1 MHAKPATMP
10 IRSFRCMGMP
20 CDRRMEDMIMT
31 ESRTYLLNNVD
42 IQIVIDEL
50 SRFLHTEK
58 GMDVQTAPTP
68 DGYLLQ
74 AGQPKDTLRTL
85 SGMRLATTV
94 QFSIVENNLNVT
106 IGEGQWSDKLGA
118 GAVGLFLLWPLA
130 ITAGI
135 GAYKQKNL
143 PDEIFHVIGCI
154 LQPAAQNMG
163 AGAPFSSGAQTPP
176 QPDMHAAPQTQ
187 APTSGASPIPTPVNE
202 MITCPQCAA
211 KLPAGS
217 NFWNICGTKLNST
230 CPGCGAPLIPG
241 SKFCSNCGQAL

>member
-1 MHAKPATMP
+1 
-10 IRSFRCMGMP
+10 
-20 CDRRMEDMIMT
+20 MT

-106 IGEGQWSDKLGA
+106 IGEDML
-118 GAVGLFLLWPLA
+118 
-130 ITAGI
+130 
-135 GAYKQKNL
+135 QKF
-143 PDEIFHVIGCI
+143 D
-154 LQPAAQNMG
+154 
-163 AGAPFSSGAQTPP
+163 
-176 QPDMHAAPQTQ
+176 
-187 APTSGASPIPTPVNE
+187 
-202 MITCPQCAA
+202 
-211 KLPAGS
+211 PAGS
-217 NFWNICGTKLNST
+217 LAAHCGHVSISLTEK
-230 CPGCGAPLIPG
+230 II
-241 SKFCSNCGQAL
+241 

>member
-1 MHAKPATMP
+1 MK
-10 IRSFRCMGMP
+10 
-20 CDRRMEDMIMT
+20 
-31 ESRTYLLNNVD
+31 ESRVFSLNGN
-42 IQIVIDEL
+42 
-50 SRFLHTEK
+50 
-58 GMDVQTAPTP
+58 DVQQVAERVVAFLRSEKKMEVQSAPLP
-68 DGYLLQ
+68 NGCLIQ
-74 AGQPKDTLRTL
+74 AAQADTLRTL
-85 SGMRLATTV
+85 SGMKLATTV
-94 QFSIVENNLNVT
+94 ELTVNGEQLNVL

-187 APTSGASPIPTPVNE
+187 APMPGVSPIPTPVHE
-202 MITCPQCAA
+202 MLTCPQCAA
-211 KLPAGS
+211 KLPTGS
-217 NFWNICGTKLNST
+217 NFCNICGTKLNST
-230 CPGCGAPLIPG
+230 CTGCGAPLIPG

>member
-1 MHAKPATMP
+1 
-10 IRSFRCMGMP
+10 
-20 CDRRMEDMIMT
+20 MT

-118 GAVGLFLLWPLA
+118 GAVGLFLLWPA
-130 ITAGI
+130 CHHGR
-135 GAYKQKNL
+135 
-143 PDEIFHVIGCI
+143 HRR
-154 LQPAAQNMG
+154 LQAEKPAR
-163 AGAPFSSGAQTPP
+163 
-176 QPDMHAAPQTQ
+176 
-187 APTSGASPIPTPVNE
+187 
-202 MITCPQCAA
+202 
-211 KLPAGS
+211 
-217 NFWNICGTKLNST
+217 
-230 CPGCGAPLIPG
+230 
-241 SKFCSNCGQAL
+241 

>member
-1 MHAKPATMP
+1 
-10 IRSFRCMGMP
+10 
-20 CDRRMEDMIMT
+20 MEDMTMT

-143 PDEIFHVIGCI
+143 PDEIFNVIGCI

-163 AGAPFSSGAQTPP
+163 AGAPFSSGAQTPSQTQAP
-176 QPDMHAAPQTQ
+176 PQTQ
-187 APTSGASPIPTPVNE
+187 APMPGASPIPTPVSE

-217 NFWNICGTKLNST
+217 NFCNICGTKLNST

>member
-1 MHAKPATMP
+1 
-10 IRSFRCMGMP
+10 
-20 CDRRMEDMIMT
+20 MT

-163 AGAPFSSGAQTPP
+163 AGRADRARQTLRYAILLCVSYGALSVLVMQLAAEPFVGLFTADTEVIRLGGQYMRGYIWDCILAGIHFCFSGYF
-176 QPDMHAAPQTQ
+176 
-187 APTSGASPIPTPVNE
+187 
-202 MITCPQCAA
+202 CA
-211 KLPAGS
+211 
-217 NFWNICGTKLNST
+217 C
-230 CPGCGAPLIPG
+230 
-241 SKFCSNCGQAL
+241 

>member
-1 MHAKPATMP
+1 MQITQFSSH
-10 IRSFRCMGMP
+10 GMP
-20 CDRRMEDMIMT
+20 CDRRMEDMTMT

-211 KLPAGS
+211 KLLAGS
-217 NFWNICGTKLNST
+217 NFCNICGTKLNST

>member
-1 MHAKPATMP
+1 
-10 IRSFRCMGMP
+10 
-20 CDRRMEDMIMT
+20 MT

-58 GMDVQTAPTP
+58 GMEVQTAPTP

-154 LQPAAQNMG
+154 LQPAAQNTG
-163 AGAPFSSGAQTPP
+163 TTTPFSPGMQTP
-176 QPDMHAAPQTQ
+176 QPSMQTQ

-202 MITCPQCAA
+202 MIICPQCAA

-217 NFWNICGTKLNST
+217 NFCNICGAKLNNT

>member
-1 MHAKPATMP
+1 MQ
-10 IRSFRCMGMP
+10 IRSFRYRVMQ
-20 CDRRMEDMIMT
+20 CDRQMEDMTMT

-50 SRFLHTEK
+50 SRFLHNEK

-154 LQPAAQNMG
+154 LQPAAQNIDT
-163 AGAPFSSGAQTPP
+163 GAPFSSGMQTPP
-176 QPDMHAAPQTQ
+176 QAQT
-187 APTSGASPIPTPVNE
+187 PMPGVSPIPTPVNE
-202 MITCPQCAA
+202 MLTCPQCAA

-217 NFWNICGTKLNST
+217 NFCNICGKKLNST

>member
-1 MHAKPATMP
+1 
-10 IRSFRCMGMP
+10 
-20 CDRRMEDMIMT
+20 MEDMTMT

-94 QFSIVENNLNVT
+94 QFSIIENNLNVT

-163 AGAPFSSGAQTPP
+163 TGASFSPGMQTPP
-176 QPDMHAAPQTQ
+176 QPGAQTQ
-187 APTSGASPIPTPVNE
+187 AQSHTPMPGASPIPTPVGE
-202 MITCPQCAA
+202 MITCPKCAA

-217 NFWNICGTKLNST
+217 NFCNICGTKLNST